1 MDRNTYSPHLLE
13 AQTVEVLPDEP
24 DHVLIGLRK
33 SLLLLQGTAAD
44 ADTAASPH
52 LKRGA
57 AGGRDP
63 IIDTRAATAVAVVG
77 RRQQPIGVS

>member
-1 MDRNTYSPHLLE
+1 M
-13 AQTVEVLPDEP
+13 EVLPDEP

-33 SLLLLQGTAAD
+33 SLLLLQGAAAD
-44 ADTAASPH
+44 AAASPH
-52 LKRGA
+52 LKRRP

-63 IIDTRAATAVAVVG
+63 IIDTRSAATVAVVG